1 MEFSQPSRFLSEI
14 DPQFVDSDCDL
25 RRRNPTPRHEDDGRG
40 FDDFDGYDR
49 SGAARRTTYGQR
61 PCGGTRQGYAA
72 PHAEQRRDGRTAIEE
87 LRHRYDVRDQQQR
100 AAATQT
106 PSAAA
111 QRPAAPDPRLVSQ
124 PQRTENLR
132 RIPVTPRNDAA
143 PAAPCG
149 YAVGER
155 VEHPKFGAGTIVRI
169 ESITTDHK
177 IVVDFG
183 SYGEKTLLA
192 RFAKLRKL

>member
-1 MEFSQPSRFLSEI
+1 MGGGALLLVAHVVAVAQL
-14 DPQFVDSDCDL
+14 L
-25 RRRNPTPRHEDDGRG
+25 DGR
-40 FDDFDGYDR
+40 
-49 SGAARRTTYGQR
+49 AA
-61 PCGGTRQGYAA
+61 
-72 PHAEQRRDGRTAIEE
+72 
-87 LRHRYDVRDQQQR
+87 
-100 AAATQT
+100 
-106 PSAAA
+106 
-111 QRPAAPDPRLVSQ
+111 
-124 PQRTENLR
+124 
-132 RIPVTPRNDAA
+132 VTPRNDAT
-143 PAAPCG
+143 PASPCG